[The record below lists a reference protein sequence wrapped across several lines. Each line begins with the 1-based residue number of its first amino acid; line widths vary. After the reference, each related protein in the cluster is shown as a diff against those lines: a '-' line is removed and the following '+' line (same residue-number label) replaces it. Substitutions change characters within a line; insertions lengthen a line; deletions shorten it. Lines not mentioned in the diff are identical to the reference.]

1 MPCRGTPG
9 GRPQRRAGVGAR
21 IKQSDWHR
29 PTGTVRPVVRVVF
42 TANLQRHVPCPPTEV
57 DAVDVR
63 GALDAVFVATP
74 RLRGY
79 VLDERGALRK
89 HMSVFVDGE
98 QLRDR
103 LGLTDEVGPT
113 SEIYVMQALSG
124 G

>member
-1 MPCRGTPG
+1 MT
-9 GRPQRRAGVGAR
+9 
-21 IKQSDWHR
+21 
-29 PTGTVRPVVRVVF
+29 RVVF
-42 TANLQRHVPCPPTEV
+42 TANLQRHVACPPT
-57 DAVDVR
+57 DVHADTV
-63 GALDAVFVATP
+63 GAALDQVFTAIP

-103 LGLTDEVGPT
+103 VGLTDKVGPT